1 MTDEKAL
8 DIEISPTAEAA
19 EQLAENSADQLT
31 EDSAAT
37 DQLTENSAAATDGE
51 GAIFESEPERGEPGG
66 ESPED
71 TLALELDALRAD
83 FPELAGVGSL
93 SEIDGA
99 IRYGELRELG
109 LSPREA
115 YLATR
120 PRRTLQQSRAHLTSA
135 SPASRRAHAPA
146 IPQRE
151 LRLARELF
159 DGLSDTEI
167 EALYKRVT
175 R

>member
-1 MTDEKAL
+1 MEDTNLEVATAQVAAEEIADEGSV
-8 DIEISPTAEAA
+8 SPTEAPEAEEQIPA
-19 EQLAENSADQLT
+19 EEADYET
-31 EDSAAT
+31 VARAD
-37 DQLTENSAAATDGE
+37 
-51 GAIFESEPERGEPGG
+51 
-66 ESPED
+66 
-71 TLALELDALRAD
+71 LDALKAQ
-83 FPELAGVGSL
+83 FPALSALTSLAELPDPA
-93 SEIDGA
+93 
-99 IRYGELRELG
+99 RYGELRELG

-135 SPASRRAHAPA
+135 SPASRRAPAPA

>member
-8 DIEISPTAEAA
+8 DIEISPDSAA
-19 EQLAENSADQLT
+19 ESVTEDSAADQLT
-31 EDSAAT
+31 EHS
-37 DQLTENSAAATDGE
+37 AATDGE
-51 GAIFESEPERGEPGG
+51 GAIFESEPEADEPGG

-83 FPELAGVGSL
+83 CPELAGVGSL
-93 SEIDGA
+93 SEIEGA

-135 SPASRRAHAPA
+135 SPASRRATAPA

-151 LRLARELF
+151 LRLAREIF

>member
-1 MTDEKAL
+1 MTDEKAV
-8 DIEISPTAEAA
+8 DIEIAPTAA
-19 EQLAENSADQLT
+19 ESIT
-31 EDSAAT
+31 EDSAAV
-37 DQLTENSAAATDGE
+37 TDGE
-51 GAIFESEPERGEPGG
+51 GAIFESEPAADEPRGEDR
-66 ESPED
+66 ED

-120 PRRTLQQSRAHLTSA
+120 PRRALQQSRAHLTSA
-135 SPASRRAHAPA
+135 SPASRRAPAPA